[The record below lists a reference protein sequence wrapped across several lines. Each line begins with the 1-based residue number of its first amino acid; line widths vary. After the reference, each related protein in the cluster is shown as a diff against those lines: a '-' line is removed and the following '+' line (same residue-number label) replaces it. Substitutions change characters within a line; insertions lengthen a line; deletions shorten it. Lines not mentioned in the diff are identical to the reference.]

1 VNSREYGPRK
11 GSSAR
16 FGAGVLVPLVALVG
30 LLAAAC
36 SSSGDGGTNG
46 GDSSAVSSPAGASGA
61 TTPSTAKTTSSA
73 PAKPAKKVHVSGYPD
88 GSTVGVGMPII
99 ATFDRKISS
108 GVEFAKNT
116 TVTVNGH
123 AVNGGWYFE
132 YSAKSSGH
140 RMEAHF
146 RMKDYWPAH
155 AHVHVAFKL
164 KGVSAGK
171 GLVFDGKLSSL
182 DFFTGARN
190 VALVNDSTHHI
201 IVTSDG
207 EQKYDFPVS
216 LGATATPTARGTK
229 VIMEKGVSICMH
241 GPGYN
246 ECGIKYTQRLTYGG
260 EYLHAAPWNTS
271 NINRG
276 VDSSNGCTNLHPND
290 AKTLYDFLR
299 IGDVV
304 QYPNANGPAMTMGAG
319 YGDWNVPWVQ
329 WETGGAVPVS

>member
-1 VNSREYGPRK
+1 LALVALLAAGCASSGGGTPIGK
-11 GSSAR
+11 GSS
-16 FGAGVLVPLVALVG
+16 
-30 LLAAAC
+30 
-36 SSSGDGGTNG
+36 DG
-46 GDSSAVSSPAGASGA
+46 
-61 TTPSTAKTTSSA
+61 SSA
-73 PAKPAKKVHVSGYPD
+73 PVSPGGQTPSGSIGTSKAPVKPAKKVHVSGYPD

-99 ATFDRKISS
+99 ATFDRKITD
-108 GVEFAKNT
+108 GVDFAKNT
-116 TVTVNGH
+116 TVSVNGT
-123 AVNGGWYFE
+123 AVNGGWFFE

-164 KGVSAGK
+164 KHVSAGK

-190 VALVNDSTHHI
+190 IAIVNDASHHI

-207 EQKYDFPVS
+207 KQKYDFPVS

-229 VIMEKGVSICMH
+229 VIMEKGASICMH

-271 NINRG
+271 NINHG
-276 VDSSNGCTNLHPND
+276 VDSSNGCTNLHTDN

-304 QYPNANGPAMTMGAG
+304 QYPNSNGPAMTMGQG
-319 YGDWNVPWVQ
+319 YGDWNVPWIQ
-329 WETGGAVPVS
+329 WQTGGAVSVS